1 LWYNYYIKER
11 EEKPMKITNKIPES
25 KPARYISTCYPNEA
39 FKFADEWYTM
49 IQSNFDQVI
58 DSTDEQ
64 VEKFVEGHV
73 HRYSC
78 HYDLL
83 PCIEL
88 SSMVFVLLEDRLVDE
103 WAEVEAILTPRS

>member
-25 KPARYISTCYPNEA
+25 KPARYISTCYTNEA

>member
-1 LWYNYYIKER
+1 
-11 EEKPMKITNKIPES
+11 
-25 KPARYISTCYPNEA
+25 
-39 FKFADEWYTM
+39 M